1 MYLFDIKNIIF
12 LTFMLLN
19 IFKLIFLEKKLLK
32 NYTKILYCRKD
43 FLFQKHYSIHLI
55 KLILNSIFILFFVV
69 IASSAKAKYAS
80 FIINENT
87 KRIYHNTNAD
97 TRNYPASLTK
107 IMTLYMIFDSLKN
120 KKISMNTKFKISK
133 RAARQPPSKLNLSAG
148 SSITVRNAILALITK
163 SANDVAT
170 VVAENLGKSERNFAK
185 LMTKKARKLG
195 MSRTTFKNASGLP
208 NRGQLSTA
216 RDMAVLGMA
225 IRKNHPNFF
234 KLFKTKSFVYKGVKY
249 TNHNNLLSNY
259 SGTDGIKTGY
269 TNASGFNLVASVER
283 NGQRIIGVVFGG
295 KKARSRDKHMISL
308 LNKYFKTS
316 PSKPLVR
323 IAKPSEMPKVRPK
336 IIVSEKNVKS
346 FKIPPKTTK
355 TLYSENVQDDWFV
368 QIGAFKNRLNAHKAA
383 RNARNI
389 VPEQLGN
396 LPASLSKITKTNNK
410 NSNLEYLWRVRFI
423 ELAENQARS
432 VCAELWTSGLSC
444 IPLPSNNKS

>member
-1 MYLFDIKNIIF
+1 MFRNYV
-12 LTFMLLN
+12 
-19 IFKLIFLEKKLLK
+19 KLISFLPVFWM
-32 NYTKILYCRKD
+32 IC
-43 FLFQKHYSIHLI
+43 
-55 KLILNSIFILFFVV
+55 V
-69 IASSAKAKYAS
+69 SSAHAKYAS

-87 KRIYHNTNAD
+87 KRIYHNANAD

-107 IMTLYMIFDSLKN
+107 IMTLYLVFDALKS
-120 KKISMNTKFKISK
+120 KKISMNSKFKVSK
-133 RAARQPPSKLNLSAG
+133 RATRQHPSKLNLSAG
-148 SSITVRNAILALITK
+148 SNITVKNAILALVTK

-170 VVAENLGKSERNFAK
+170 VIAENLGKSERNFAR
-185 LMTKKARKLG
+185 LMTRKAKKLG
-195 MSRTTFKNASGLP
+195 MTRTTFRNASGLP

-216 RDMAVLGMA
+216 RDMATLGIA
-225 IRKNHPNFF
+225 IRKNHPKFF
-234 KLFKTKSFVYKGVKY
+234 KLFKTKSFIYKGIKY
-249 TNHNNLLSNY
+249 TNHNNLLGSY

-295 KKARSRDKHMISL
+295 KKARSRDKHMVTL

-316 PSKPLVR
+316 LSKPLVR
-323 IAKPSEMPKVRPK
+323 IAKPSELPKIRPK
-336 IIVSEKNVKS
+336 IVMAEKNIKN
-346 FKIPPKTTK
+346 FKIPPKITNNIIPN
-355 TLYSENVQDDWFV
+355 NVEEDWFI

-396 LPASLSKITKTNNK
+396 LPASLSKITKSSTNN
-410 NSNLEYLWRVRFI
+410 NLQYLWRVRFV

-444 IPLPSNNKS
+444 IPLPSNNNS

>member
-1 MYLFDIKNIIF
+1 VFRNYV
-12 LTFMLLN
+12 
-19 IFKLIFLEKKLLK
+19 KLISFLPVFWM
-32 NYTKILYCRKD
+32 IC
-43 FLFQKHYSIHLI
+43 
-55 KLILNSIFILFFVV
+55 V
-69 IASSAKAKYAS
+69 SSAHAKYAS

-87 KRIYHNTNAD
+87 KRIYHNANAD

-107 IMTLYMIFDSLKN
+107 IMTLYLVFDALKS
-120 KKISMNTKFKISK
+120 KKISMSSKFKVSK
-133 RAARQPPSKLNLSAG
+133 RATRQPPSKLNLSAG
-148 SSITVRNAILALITK
+148 SNITVKNAILALVTK

-170 VVAENLGKSERNFAK
+170 VIAENLGKSERKFAR
-185 LMTKKARKLG
+185 LMTRKAKKLG
-195 MSRTTFKNASGLP
+195 MTRTTFRNASGLP

-216 RDMAVLGMA
+216 RDMATLGIA
-225 IRKNHPNFF
+225 IRKNHPKFF
-234 KLFKTKSFVYKGVKY
+234 KLFKTKSFIYKGIKY
-249 TNHNNLLSNY
+249 TNHNNLLGSY

-295 KKARSRDKHMISL
+295 KKARSRDKHMVTL

-316 PSKPLVR
+316 LSKPLVR
-323 IAKPSEMPKVRPK
+323 IAKPSELPKTRPK
-336 IIVSEKNVKS
+336 IVVAEKNIKN
-346 FKIPPKTTK
+346 FKIPP
-355 TLYSENVQDDWFV
+355 EIINNIIPNDIEEDWFI

-396 LPASLSKITKTNNK
+396 LPASLSKITKSSTNN
-410 NSNLEYLWRVRFI
+410 NLQYLWRVRFV

-444 IPLPSNNKS
+444 IPLPSNNNS

>member
-1 MYLFDIKNIIF
+1 M
-12 LTFMLLN
+12 
-19 IFKLIFLEKKLLK
+19 
-32 NYTKILYCRKD
+32 
-43 FLFQKHYSIHLI
+43 
-55 KLILNSIFILFFVV
+55 V

-107 IMTLYMIFDSLKN
+107 IMTLYMVFDALKN

-148 SSITVRNAILALITK
+148 SSITVKNAILALITK

-170 VVAENLGKSERNFAK
+170 VVAENLGKSERNFAR
-185 LMTKKARKLG
+185 LMTRKAKKLG
-195 MSRTTFKNASGLP
+195 MTRTIFKNASGLP

-216 RDMAVLGMA
+216 RDMAILGMA

-234 KLFKTKSFVYKGVKY
+234 KLFKTKSFVYKGIKY

-269 TNASGFNLVASVER
+269 TSASGFNLVASVER

-295 KKARSRDKHMISL
+295 KKARSRDKHMINL
-308 LNKYFKTS
+308 LNKYFKTN

-323 IAKPSEMPKVRPK
+323 TAKPSELPKVRPK
-336 IIVSEKNVKS
+336 IVIAEKNVKS
-346 FKIPPKTTK
+346 FKIPPKPTK
-355 TLYSENVQDDWFV
+355 TLYSGNVQDDWFV

-383 RNARNI
+383 RNARSI
-389 VPEQLGN
+389 VPEQVGN
-396 LPASLSKITKTNNK
+396 LPASLSKITKTNNA
-410 NSNLEYLWRVRFI
+410 NNNLEYLWRVRFI

>member
-1 MYLFDIKNIIF
+1 MI
-12 LTFMLLN
+12 
-19 IFKLIFLEKKLLK
+19 
-32 NYTKILYCRKD
+32 C
-43 FLFQKHYSIHLI
+43 
-55 KLILNSIFILFFVV
+55 V
-69 IASSAKAKYAS
+69 SSAHAKYAS

-87 KRIYHNTNAD
+87 KRIYHNANAD

-107 IMTLYMIFDSLKN
+107 IMTLYLVFDALKS
-120 KKISMNTKFKISK
+120 KKISMNSKFKVSK
-133 RAARQPPSKLNLSAG
+133 RATRQPPSKLNLSAG
-148 SSITVRNAILALITK
+148 SNITVKNAILALVTK

-170 VVAENLGKSERNFAK
+170 VIAENLGKSERNFAR
-185 LMTKKARKLG
+185 LMTRKAKKLG
-195 MSRTTFKNASGLP
+195 MTRTTFRNASGLP

-216 RDMAVLGMA
+216 RDMATLGIA
-225 IRKNHPNFF
+225 IRKNHPKFF
-234 KLFKTKSFVYKGVKY
+234 KLFKTKSFIYKGIKY
-249 TNHNNLLSNY
+249 TNHNNLLGSY

-295 KKARSRDKHMISL
+295 KKARSRDKHMVTL

-316 PSKPLVR
+316 LSKPLVR
-323 IAKPSEMPKVRPK
+323 IAKPSELPKTRPK
-336 IIVSEKNVKS
+336 IVVTEKNIKN
-346 FKIPPKTTK
+346 FKIPP
-355 TLYSENVQDDWFV
+355 EIINNIIPNDIEEDWFI

-396 LPASLSKITKTNNK
+396 LPASLSKITKSSTNN
-410 NSNLEYLWRVRFI
+410 NLQYLWRVRFV

-444 IPLPSNNKS
+444 IPLPSNNNS

>member
-1 MYLFDIKNIIF
+1 MI
-12 LTFMLLN
+12 
-19 IFKLIFLEKKLLK
+19 
-32 NYTKILYCRKD
+32 C
-43 FLFQKHYSIHLI
+43 
-55 KLILNSIFILFFVV
+55 V
-69 IASSAKAKYAS
+69 SSAHAKYAS

-87 KRIYHNTNAD
+87 KRIYHNANAD

-107 IMTLYMIFDSLKN
+107 IMTLYLVFDALKS
-120 KKISMNTKFKISK
+120 KKISMSSKFKVSK
-133 RAARQPPSKLNLSAG
+133 RATRQPPSKLNLSAG
-148 SSITVRNAILALITK
+148 SNITVKNAILALVTK

-170 VVAENLGKSERNFAK
+170 VIAENLGKSERNFAR
-185 LMTKKARKLG
+185 LMTRKAKKLG
-195 MSRTTFKNASGLP
+195 MTRTTFRNASGLP

-216 RDMAVLGMA
+216 RDMATLGIA
-225 IRKNHPNFF
+225 IRKNHPKFF
-234 KLFKTKSFVYKGVKY
+234 KLFKTKSFIYKGIKY
-249 TNHNNLLSNY
+249 TNHNNLLGSY

-295 KKARSRDKHMISL
+295 KKARSRDKHMVTL

-316 PSKPLVR
+316 LSKPLVR
-323 IAKPSEMPKVRPK
+323 IAKPSELPKTRPK
-336 IIVSEKNVKS
+336 IVVAEKNIKN
-346 FKIPPKTTK
+346 FKITPEIINNIIPNDI
-355 TLYSENVQDDWFV
+355 EQDWFI

-396 LPASLSKITKTNNK
+396 LPASLSKITKSSTNN
-410 NSNLEYLWRVRFI
+410 NLQYLWRVRFV

-444 IPLPSNNKS
+444 IPLPSNNNS

>member
-1 MYLFDIKNIIF
+1 MFRNYV
-12 LTFMLLN
+12 
-19 IFKLIFLEKKLLK
+19 KLISFLPVFWM
-32 NYTKILYCRKD
+32 IC
-43 FLFQKHYSIHLI
+43 
-55 KLILNSIFILFFVV
+55 V
-69 IASSAKAKYAS
+69 SSAHAKYAS

-87 KRIYHNTNAD
+87 KRIYHNANAD

-107 IMTLYMIFDSLKN
+107 IMTLYLVFDALKS
-120 KKISMNTKFKISK
+120 KKISMSSKFKVSK
-133 RAARQPPSKLNLSAG
+133 RATRQPPSKLNLSAG
-148 SSITVRNAILALITK
+148 SNITVKNAILALVTK

-170 VVAENLGKSERNFAK
+170 VIAENLGKSEKNFAR
-185 LMTKKARKLG
+185 LMTRKAKKLG
-195 MSRTTFKNASGLP
+195 MTRTTFRNASGLP

-216 RDMAVLGMA
+216 RDMATLGIA
-225 IRKNHPNFF
+225 IRKNHPKFF
-234 KLFKTKSFVYKGVKY
+234 KLFKTQSFIYKGIKY
-249 TNHNNLLSNY
+249 TNHNNLLGSY

-295 KKARSRDKHMISL
+295 KKARSRDKHMVTL

-316 PSKPLVR
+316 LSKPLVR
-323 IAKPSEMPKVRPK
+323 IAKPSELPKTRPK
-336 IIVSEKNVKS
+336 IVVAEKNIKN
-346 FKIPPKTTK
+346 FKIPP
-355 TLYSENVQDDWFV
+355 EIINNIIPNDIEEDWFI

-396 LPASLSKITKTNNK
+396 LPASLSKITKSSTNN
-410 NSNLEYLWRVRFI
+410 NLQYLWRVRFV

-444 IPLPSNNKS
+444 IPLPSNNNS

>member
-1 MYLFDIKNIIF
+1 MFRNYV
-12 LTFMLLN
+12 
-19 IFKLIFLEKKLLK
+19 KLISFLPVFWM
-32 NYTKILYCRKD
+32 IC
-43 FLFQKHYSIHLI
+43 
-55 KLILNSIFILFFVV
+55 V
-69 IASSAKAKYAS
+69 SSAHAKYAS

-87 KRIYHNTNAD
+87 KRIYHNANAD

-107 IMTLYMIFDSLKN
+107 IMTLYLVFDALKS
-120 KKISMNTKFKISK
+120 KKISMNSKFKVSK
-133 RAARQPPSKLNLSAG
+133 RATRQPPSKLNLSAG
-148 SSITVRNAILALITK
+148 SNITVKNAILALVTK

-170 VVAENLGKSERNFAK
+170 VIAENLGKSERNFAK
-185 LMTKKARKLG
+185 LMTRKAKKLG
-195 MSRTTFKNASGLP
+195 MTRTTFRNASGLP

-216 RDMAVLGMA
+216 RDMATLGIA
-225 IRKNHPNFF
+225 IRKNHPKFF
-234 KLFKTKSFVYKGVKY
+234 KLFKTKSFIYKGIKY
-249 TNHNNLLSNY
+249 TNHNNLLGSY

-295 KKARSRDKHMISL
+295 KKARSRDKHMVTL

-316 PSKPLVR
+316 LSKPLVR
-323 IAKPSEMPKVRPK
+323 IAKPSELPKIRPK
-336 IIVSEKNVKS
+336 IVMAEKNIKN
-346 FKIPPKTTK
+346 FRIPPKIINNIIPN
-355 TLYSENVQDDWFV
+355 NVEEDWFI

-396 LPASLSKITKTNNK
+396 LPASLSKITKSSTNN
-410 NSNLEYLWRVRFI
+410 NLQYLWRVRFV

-444 IPLPSNNKS
+444 IPLPSNNNS

>member
-1 MYLFDIKNIIF
+1 MIY
-12 LTFMLLN
+12 
-19 IFKLIFLEKKLLK
+19 
-32 NYTKILYCRKD
+32 
-43 FLFQKHYSIHLI
+43 
-55 KLILNSIFILFFVV
+55 V
-69 IASSAKAKYAS
+69 SSAHAKYAS

-87 KRIYHNTNAD
+87 KRIYHNANAD

-107 IMTLYMIFDSLKN
+107 IMTLYLVFDALKS
-120 KKISMNTKFKISK
+120 KKISMSSKFKVSK
-133 RAARQPPSKLNLSAG
+133 RATRQPPSKLNLSAG
-148 SSITVRNAILALITK
+148 SNITVKNAILALVTK

-170 VVAENLGKSERNFAK
+170 VIAENLGKSERNFAR
-185 LMTKKARKLG
+185 LMTRKAKKLG
-195 MSRTTFKNASGLP
+195 MTRTTFRNASGLP

-216 RDMAVLGMA
+216 RDMATLGIA
-225 IRKNHPNFF
+225 IRKNHPKFF
-234 KLFKTKSFVYKGVKY
+234 KLFKTKSFIYKGIKY
-249 TNHNNLLSNY
+249 TNHNNLLGSY

-295 KKARSRDKHMISL
+295 KKARSRDKHMVTL

-316 PSKPLVR
+316 LSKPLVR
-323 IAKPSEMPKVRPK
+323 IAKPSELPKTRPK
-336 IIVSEKNVKS
+336 IVVAEKNIKN
-346 FKIPPKTTK
+346 FKIPP
-355 TLYSENVQDDWFV
+355 EIINNIIPNDIEEDWFI

-396 LPASLSKITKTNNK
+396 LPASLSKITKSSTNN
-410 NSNLEYLWRVRFI
+410 NLQYLWRVRFV

-444 IPLPSNNKS
+444 IPLPSNNNS

>member
-1 MYLFDIKNIIF
+1 M
-12 LTFMLLN
+12 
-19 IFKLIFLEKKLLK
+19 
-32 NYTKILYCRKD
+32 
-43 FLFQKHYSIHLI
+43 
-55 KLILNSIFILFFVV
+55 V
-69 IASSAKAKYAS
+69 IVSSAKAKYAS

-107 IMTLYMIFDSLKN
+107 IMTLYMIFDALKN
-120 KKISMNTKFKISK
+120 KKISMNSKFNISK
-133 RAARQPPSKLNLSAG
+133 RAASQPPSKLNLSPG
-148 SSITVRNAILALITK
+148 SSITVKNAILALITK

-185 LMTKKARKLG
+185 LMTKKAKKLG
-195 MSRTTFKNASGLP
+195 MTRTTFKNASGLP

-216 RDMAVLGMA
+216 RDMAILGIA
-225 IRKNHPNFF
+225 IRKNHPKFF

-249 TNHNNLLSNY
+249 TNHNNLLSSY

-269 TNASGFNLVASVER
+269 TRASGFNLVASVER

-295 KKARSRDKHMISL
+295 KKARSRDKHMKNL

-336 IIVSEKNVKS
+336 IIFAEKNVKS
-346 FKIPPKTTK
+346 FKIPAKSSK
-355 TLYSENVQDDWFV
+355 ALYSENIQDDWFV

-389 VPEQLGN
+389 VPQQLGN
-396 LPASLSKITKTNNK
+396 LPASLTKITKTNNS
-410 NSNLEYLWRVRFI
+410 NNNLEHLWRVRFV

>member
-1 MYLFDIKNIIF
+1 MFRNYV
-12 LTFMLLN
+12 
-19 IFKLIFLEKKLLK
+19 KLISFLPVFWM
-32 NYTKILYCRKD
+32 IC
-43 FLFQKHYSIHLI
+43 
-55 KLILNSIFILFFVV
+55 V
-69 IASSAKAKYAS
+69 SSAHAKYAS

-87 KRIYHNTNAD
+87 KRIYHNANAD

-107 IMTLYMIFDSLKN
+107 IMTLYLVFDALKS
-120 KKISMNTKFKISK
+120 KKISMSSKFKVSK
-133 RAARQPPSKLNLSAG
+133 RATRQPPSKLNLSAG
-148 SSITVRNAILALITK
+148 SNITVKNAILALVTK

-170 VVAENLGKSERNFAK
+170 VIAENLGKSERNFAR
-185 LMTKKARKLG
+185 LMTRKAKKLG
-195 MSRTTFKNASGLP
+195 MTRTTFRNASGLP

-216 RDMAVLGMA
+216 RDMATLGIA
-225 IRKNHPNFF
+225 IRKNHPKFF
-234 KLFKTKSFVYKGVKY
+234 KLFKTKSFIYKGIKY
-249 TNHNNLLSNY
+249 TNHNNLLGSY

-295 KKARSRDKHMISL
+295 KKARSRDKHMVTL

-316 PSKPLVR
+316 LSKPLVR
-323 IAKPSEMPKVRPK
+323 IAKPSELPKTRPK
-336 IIVSEKNVKS
+336 IVVAEKNIKN
-346 FKIPPKTTK
+346 FNIPP
-355 TLYSENVQDDWFV
+355 EIINNIIQNDVEEDWFI

-396 LPASLSKITKTNNK
+396 LPASLSKITKSSTNN
-410 NSNLEYLWRVRFI
+410 NLQYLWRVRFV

-444 IPLPSNNKS
+444 IPLPSNNNS

>member
-1 MYLFDIKNIIF
+1 MFRNYV
-12 LTFMLLN
+12 
-19 IFKLIFLEKKLLK
+19 KLISFLPVFWM
-32 NYTKILYCRKD
+32 IC
-43 FLFQKHYSIHLI
+43 
-55 KLILNSIFILFFVV
+55 V
-69 IASSAKAKYAS
+69 SSAHAKYAS

-87 KRIYHNTNAD
+87 KRIYHNANAD

-107 IMTLYMIFDSLKN
+107 IMTLYLVFDALKS
-120 KKISMNTKFKISK
+120 KKISMNSKFKVSK
-133 RAARQPPSKLNLSAG
+133 RATRQPPSKLNLSAG
-148 SSITVRNAILALITK
+148 SNITVKNAILALVTK

-170 VVAENLGKSERNFAK
+170 VIAENLGKSERNFAR
-185 LMTKKARKLG
+185 LMTRKAKKLG
-195 MSRTTFKNASGLP
+195 MTRTTFRNASGLP

-216 RDMAVLGMA
+216 RDMATLGIA
-225 IRKNHPNFF
+225 IRKNHPKFF
-234 KLFKTKSFVYKGVKY
+234 KLFKTKSFIYKGIKY
-249 TNHNNLLSNY
+249 TNHNNLLGSY

-295 KKARSRDKHMISL
+295 KKARSRDKHMVTL

-316 PSKPLVR
+316 LSKPLVR
-323 IAKPSEMPKVRPK
+323 IAKPSELPKIRPK
-336 IIVSEKNVKS
+336 IVMAEKNIKN
-346 FKIPPKTTK
+346 FRIPPKITNNIIPN
-355 TLYSENVQDDWFV
+355 NVEEDWFI

-396 LPASLSKITKTNNK
+396 LPASLSKITKSSTNN
-410 NSNLEYLWRVRFI
+410 NLQYLWRVRFV

-444 IPLPSNNKS
+444 IPLPSNNNS

>member
-1 MYLFDIKNIIF
+1 VFRNYV
-12 LTFMLLN
+12 
-19 IFKLIFLEKKLLK
+19 KLISFLPVFWM
-32 NYTKILYCRKD
+32 IC
-43 FLFQKHYSIHLI
+43 
-55 KLILNSIFILFFVV
+55 V
-69 IASSAKAKYAS
+69 SSAHAKYAS

-87 KRIYHNTNAD
+87 KRIYHNANAD

-107 IMTLYMIFDSLKN
+107 IMTLYLVFDALKS
-120 KKISMNTKFKISK
+120 KKISMNSKFKVSK
-133 RAARQPPSKLNLSAG
+133 RATRQPPSKLNLSAG
-148 SSITVRNAILALITK
+148 SNITVKNAILALVTK

-170 VVAENLGKSERNFAK
+170 VIAENLGKSERNFAK
-185 LMTKKARKLG
+185 LMTRKAKKLG
-195 MSRTTFKNASGLP
+195 MTRTTFRNASGLP

-216 RDMAVLGMA
+216 RDMATLGIA
-225 IRKNHPNFF
+225 IRKNHPKFF
-234 KLFKTKSFVYKGVKY
+234 KLFKTKSFIYKGIKY
-249 TNHNNLLSNY
+249 TNHNNLLGSY

-295 KKARSRDKHMISL
+295 KKARSRDKHMVTL

-316 PSKPLVR
+316 LSKPLVR
-323 IAKPSEMPKVRPK
+323 IAKPSELPKIRPK
-336 IIVSEKNVKS
+336 IVMAEKNIKN
-346 FKIPPKTTK
+346 FRIPPKITNNIIPN
-355 TLYSENVQDDWFV
+355 NVEEDWFI

-396 LPASLSKITKTNNK
+396 LPASLSKITKSSTNN
-410 NSNLEYLWRVRFI
+410 NLQYLWRVRFV

-444 IPLPSNNKS
+444 IPLPSNNNS

>member
-1 MYLFDIKNIIF
+1 
-12 LTFMLLN
+12 
-19 IFKLIFLEKKLLK
+19 
-32 NYTKILYCRKD
+32 
-43 FLFQKHYSIHLI
+43 
-55 KLILNSIFILFFVV
+55 V
-69 IASSAKAKYAS
+69 SSANAKYAS
-80 FIINENT
+80 FVINENT
-87 KRIYHNTNAD
+87 KRIYHKTNAD
-97 TRNYPASLTK
+97 TQNYPASLTK
-107 IMTLYMIFDSLKN
+107 IMTLYMIFDALKF

-133 RAARQPPSKLNLSAG
+133 RATKQPPSKLNLSAG
-148 SSITVRNAILALITK
+148 SSITVKNAILALITK

-185 LMTKKARKLG
+185 LMTKKAKNLG
-195 MSRTTFKNASGLP
+195 MTRTIFKNASGLP

-216 RDMAVLGMA
+216 RDMATLGIK
-225 IRKNHPNFF
+225 IRKNHPILF

-249 TNHNNLLSNY
+249 SNHNNLLGSY

-295 KKARSRDKHMISL
+295 KKARSRDKHMIKL
-308 LNKYFKTS
+308 LNKYFKTI

-323 IAKPSEMPKVRPK
+323 IAKLSELPKVRPH
-336 IIVSEKNVKS
+336 ISITEKKVKS
-346 FKIPPKTTK
+346 FKIPSKVINSPSSNS
-355 TLYSENVQDDWFV
+355 LQDDWFI

-383 RNARNI
+383 RNARNV

-396 LPASLSKITKTNNK
+396 LPASLSKITKANNG
-410 NSNLEYLWRVRFI
+410 NNNLEYLWRVRFV

-444 IPLPSNNKS
+444 IPLPSGNKS

>member
-1 MYLFDIKNIIF
+1 MFQNYV
-12 LTFMLLN
+12 
-19 IFKLIFLEKKLLK
+19 KLISFLPVFWM
-32 NYTKILYCRKD
+32 IC
-43 FLFQKHYSIHLI
+43 
-55 KLILNSIFILFFVV
+55 V
-69 IASSAKAKYAS
+69 SSAHAKYAS

-87 KRIYHNTNAD
+87 KRIYHNANAD

-107 IMTLYMIFDSLKN
+107 IMTLYLVFDALKS
-120 KKISMNTKFKISK
+120 KKISMSSKFKVSK
-133 RAARQPPSKLNLSAG
+133 RATRQPPSKLNLSAG
-148 SSITVRNAILALITK
+148 SKITVKNAILALVTK

-170 VVAENLGKSERNFAK
+170 VIAENLGKSERNFAR
-185 LMTKKARKLG
+185 LMTRKAKKLG
-195 MSRTTFKNASGLP
+195 MTRTTFRNASGLP

-216 RDMAVLGMA
+216 RDMATLGIA
-225 IRKNHPNFF
+225 IRKNHPKFF
-234 KLFKTKSFVYKGVKY
+234 KLFKTKSFIYKGVKY
-249 TNHNNLLSNY
+249 TNHNNLLGSY

-295 KKARSRDKHMISL
+295 KKARSRDKHMVTL

-316 PSKPLVR
+316 LSKPLVR
-323 IAKPSEMPKVRPK
+323 IAKPSELPKTRPK
-336 IIVSEKNVKS
+336 IVVAEKNIKN
-346 FKIPPKTTK
+346 FKIPP
-355 TLYSENVQDDWFV
+355 EIINNIIQNDVEEDWFI

-396 LPASLSKITKTNNK
+396 LPASLSKITKSSTNN
-410 NSNLEYLWRVRFI
+410 NLQYLWRVRFV

-444 IPLPSNNKS
+444 IPLPSNNNS

>member
-1 MYLFDIKNIIF
+1 MI
-12 LTFMLLN
+12 
-19 IFKLIFLEKKLLK
+19 
-32 NYTKILYCRKD
+32 C
-43 FLFQKHYSIHLI
+43 
-55 KLILNSIFILFFVV
+55 V
-69 IASSAKAKYAS
+69 SSAHAKYAS

-87 KRIYHNTNAD
+87 KRIYHNANAD

-107 IMTLYMIFDSLKN
+107 IMTLYLVFDALKS
-120 KKISMNTKFKISK
+120 KKISMSSKFKVSK
-133 RAARQPPSKLNLSAG
+133 RATRQPPSKLNLSAG
-148 SSITVRNAILALITK
+148 SNINVKNAILALVTK

-170 VVAENLGKSERNFAK
+170 VIAENLGKSERNFAR
-185 LMTKKARKLG
+185 LMTRKAKKLG
-195 MSRTTFKNASGLP
+195 MTRTTFRNASGLP

-216 RDMAVLGMA
+216 RDMATLGIA
-225 IRKNHPNFF
+225 IRKNHPKFF
-234 KLFKTKSFVYKGVKY
+234 KLFKTKSFIYKGVKY
-249 TNHNNLLSNY
+249 TNHNNLLGSY

-295 KKARSRDKHMISL
+295 KKARSRDKHMVTL

-316 PSKPLVR
+316 LSKPLVR
-323 IAKPSEMPKVRPK
+323 IAKPSELPKTRPK
-336 IIVSEKNVKS
+336 IVVAEKNIKN
-346 FKIPPKTTK
+346 FKIPP
-355 TLYSENVQDDWFV
+355 EIINNIIPNDIEEDWFI

-396 LPASLSKITKTNNK
+396 LPASLSKITKSSTNN
-410 NSNLEYLWRVRFI
+410 NLQYLWRVRFV

-444 IPLPSNNKS
+444 IPLPSNNNS

>member
-1 MYLFDIKNIIF
+1 
-12 LTFMLLN
+12 MLN
-19 IFKLIFLEKKLLK
+19 
-32 NYTKILYCRKD
+32 NCTKILIYQK
-43 FLFQKHYSIHLI
+43 FSLFQNNHSMRLI
-55 KLILNSIFILFFVV
+55 KLFFNSIFILFFIT

-107 IMTLYMIFDSLKN
+107 IMTLYMVFDALKN

-148 SSITVRNAILALITK
+148 SSITVKNAILALITK

-170 VVAENLGKSERNFAK
+170 VVAENLGKSERNFAR
-185 LMTKKARKLG
+185 LMTRKAKKLG
-195 MSRTTFKNASGLP
+195 MTRTIFKNASGLP

-216 RDMAVLGMA
+216 RDMAILGMA

-234 KLFKTKSFVYKGVKY
+234 KLFKTKSFVYKGIKY

-269 TNASGFNLVASVER
+269 TSASGFNLVASVER

-295 KKARSRDKHMISL
+295 KKARSRDKHMINL
-308 LNKYFKTS
+308 LNKYFKTN

-323 IAKPSEMPKVRPK
+323 IAKPSELPKVRPE
-336 IIVSEKNVKS
+336 IVIAEKNVKS
-346 FKIPPKTTK
+346 FKIPSKTTK

-396 LPASLSKITKTNNK
+396 LPASLSKITKTNNA
-410 NSNLEYLWRVRFI
+410 NNLEYLWRVRFI

>member
-1 MYLFDIKNIIF
+1 MFRNYV
-12 LTFMLLN
+12 
-19 IFKLIFLEKKLLK
+19 KLISFLPVFWMI
-32 NYTKILYCRKD
+32 Y
-43 FLFQKHYSIHLI
+43 
-55 KLILNSIFILFFVV
+55 V
-69 IASSAKAKYAS
+69 SSAHAKYAS

-87 KRIYHNTNAD
+87 KRIYHNANAD

-107 IMTLYMIFDSLKN
+107 IMTLYLVFDALKS
-120 KKISMNTKFKISK
+120 KKISMNSKFKVSR
-133 RAARQPPSKLNLSAG
+133 RATRQPPSKLNLSAG
-148 SSITVRNAILALITK
+148 SNITVKNAILALVTK

-170 VVAENLGKSERNFAK
+170 VIAENLGKSERNFAR
-185 LMTKKARKLG
+185 LMTRKAKKLG
-195 MSRTTFKNASGLP
+195 MTRTTFRNASGLP

-216 RDMAVLGMA
+216 RDMATLGIA
-225 IRKNHPNFF
+225 IRKNHPKFF
-234 KLFKTKSFVYKGVKY
+234 KLFKTKSFIYKGIKY
-249 TNHNNLLSNY
+249 TNHNNLLGSY

-295 KKARSRDKHMISL
+295 KKARSRDKHMVTL

-316 PSKPLVR
+316 LSKPLVR
-323 IAKPSEMPKVRPK
+323 IAKPSELPKIRPK
-336 IIVSEKNVKS
+336 IVMAEKNIKN
-346 FKIPPKTTK
+346 FKIPPKITNNIIPN
-355 TLYSENVQDDWFV
+355 NVEEDWFI

-396 LPASLSKITKTNNK
+396 LPASLSKITKSSTNN
-410 NSNLEYLWRVRFI
+410 NLQYLWRVRFV

-444 IPLPSNNKS
+444 IPLPSNNNS

>member
-1 MYLFDIKNIIF
+1 MFRNYV
-12 LTFMLLN
+12 
-19 IFKLIFLEKKLLK
+19 KLISFLPVFWM
-32 NYTKILYCRKD
+32 IC
-43 FLFQKHYSIHLI
+43 
-55 KLILNSIFILFFVV
+55 V
-69 IASSAKAKYAS
+69 SSAHAKYAS

-87 KRIYHNTNAD
+87 KRIYHNANAD

-107 IMTLYMIFDSLKN
+107 IMTLYLVFDALKS
-120 KKISMNTKFKISK
+120 KKISMNSKFKVSK
-133 RAARQPPSKLNLSAG
+133 RATRQPPSKLNLSAG
-148 SSITVRNAILALITK
+148 SNITVKNAILALVTK

-170 VVAENLGKSERNFAK
+170 VIAENLGKSERNFAR
-185 LMTKKARKLG
+185 LMTRKAKKLG
-195 MSRTTFKNASGLP
+195 MTRTTFRNASGLP

-216 RDMAVLGMA
+216 RDMATLGIA
-225 IRKNHPNFF
+225 IRKNHPKFF
-234 KLFKTKSFVYKGVKY
+234 KLFKTKSFIYKGIKY
-249 TNHNNLLSNY
+249 TNHNNLLGSY

-295 KKARSRDKHMISL
+295 KKARSRDKHMVTL

-316 PSKPLVR
+316 LSKPLVR
-323 IAKPSEMPKVRPK
+323 IAKPSELPKTRPK
-336 IIVSEKNVKS
+336 IVLAEKNIKN
-346 FKIPPKTTK
+346 FKIPP
-355 TLYSENVQDDWFV
+355 EIINNIIPNDIEEDWFI

-396 LPASLSKITKTNNK
+396 LPASLSKITKSSTNN
-410 NSNLEYLWRVRFI
+410 NLQYLWRVRFV

-444 IPLPSNNKS
+444 IPLPSNNNS

>member
-1 MYLFDIKNIIF
+1 MFRNYV
-12 LTFMLLN
+12 
-19 IFKLIFLEKKLLK
+19 KLISFLPVFWM
-32 NYTKILYCRKD
+32 IC
-43 FLFQKHYSIHLI
+43 
-55 KLILNSIFILFFVV
+55 V
-69 IASSAKAKYAS
+69 SSAHAKYAS

-87 KRIYHNTNAD
+87 KRIYHNANAD

-107 IMTLYMIFDSLKN
+107 IMTLYLVFDALKS
-120 KKISMNTKFKISK
+120 KKISMNSKFKVSK
-133 RAARQPPSKLNLSAG
+133 RATRQPPSKLNLSAG
-148 SSITVRNAILALITK
+148 SNITVKNAILALVTK

-170 VVAENLGKSERNFAK
+170 VIAENLGKSERNFAR
-185 LMTKKARKLG
+185 LMTRKAKKLG
-195 MSRTTFKNASGLP
+195 MTRTTFRNASGLP

-216 RDMAVLGMA
+216 RDMATLGIA

-234 KLFKTKSFVYKGVKY
+234 KLFKTKSFIYKGVKY
-249 TNHNNLLSNY
+249 TNHNNLLGSY

-295 KKARSRDKHMISL
+295 KKARSRDKHMVTL

-316 PSKPLVR
+316 LSKPLVR
-323 IAKPSEMPKVRPK
+323 IAKPSELPKTRPK
-336 IIVSEKNVKS
+336 IVVAEKNIKN
-346 FKIPPKTTK
+346 FKIPP
-355 TLYSENVQDDWFV
+355 EIINNIIPNDIEEDWFI

-396 LPASLSKITKTNNK
+396 LPASLSKITKSSTNN
-410 NSNLEYLWRVRFI
+410 NLQYLWRVRFV

-444 IPLPSNNKS
+444 IPLPSNNNS

>member
-1 MYLFDIKNIIF
+1 MFRNYV
-12 LTFMLLN
+12 
-19 IFKLIFLEKKLLK
+19 KLISFLPVFWMI
-32 NYTKILYCRKD
+32 Y
-43 FLFQKHYSIHLI
+43 
-55 KLILNSIFILFFVV
+55 V
-69 IASSAKAKYAS
+69 SSAHAKYAS

-87 KRIYHNTNAD
+87 KRIYHNANAD

-107 IMTLYMIFDSLKN
+107 IMTLYLVFDALKS
-120 KKISMNTKFKISK
+120 KKISMNSKFKVSK
-133 RAARQPPSKLNLSAG
+133 RATRQPPSKLNLSAG
-148 SSITVRNAILALITK
+148 SNITVKNAILALVTK

-170 VVAENLGKSERNFAK
+170 VIAENLGKSERNFAK
-185 LMTKKARKLG
+185 LMTRKAKKLG
-195 MSRTTFKNASGLP
+195 MTRTTFRNASGLP

-216 RDMAVLGMA
+216 RDMATLGIA
-225 IRKNHPNFF
+225 IRKNHPKFF
-234 KLFKTKSFVYKGVKY
+234 KLFKTKSFIYKGIKY
-249 TNHNNLLSNY
+249 TNHNNLLGSY

-295 KKARSRDKHMISL
+295 KKARSRDKHMVTL

-316 PSKPLVR
+316 LSKPLVR
-323 IAKPSEMPKVRPK
+323 IAKPSELPKIRPK
-336 IIVSEKNVKS
+336 IVMAEKNIKN
-346 FKIPPKTTK
+346 FKIPHKTTNNIIPN
-355 TLYSENVQDDWFV
+355 NVEEDWFI

-396 LPASLSKITKTNNK
+396 LPASLSKITKSSTNN
-410 NSNLEYLWRVRFI
+410 NLQYLWRVRFV

-444 IPLPSNNKS
+444 IPLPSNNNS